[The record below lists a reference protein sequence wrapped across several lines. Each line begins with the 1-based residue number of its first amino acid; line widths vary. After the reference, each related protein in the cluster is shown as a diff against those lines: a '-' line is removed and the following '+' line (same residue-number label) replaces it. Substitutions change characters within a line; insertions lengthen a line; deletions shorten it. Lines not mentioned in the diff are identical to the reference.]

1 MFGLT
6 PYNKRNRGID
16 WRIPNWFGVEDFFE
30 DFFNDS
36 IFPSFFTNKREMKV
50 DIKENDNNYILEA
63 ELPGVDKENIRLE
76 IKDDILTIGV
86 DQNEQFEE
94 ERENYIRK
102 ERRVCSMSRSFQL
115 PNVKNEDVSASFKNG
130 ILTITLPKQNPGKT
144 NIRRINIQ

>member
-1 MFGLT
+1 M
-6 PYNKRNRGID
+6 
-16 WRIPNWFGVEDFFE
+16 
-30 DFFNDS
+30 
-36 IFPSFFTNKREMKV
+36 
-50 DIKENDNNYILEA
+50 EA

-76 IKDDILTIGV
+76 LKDDILTIGV